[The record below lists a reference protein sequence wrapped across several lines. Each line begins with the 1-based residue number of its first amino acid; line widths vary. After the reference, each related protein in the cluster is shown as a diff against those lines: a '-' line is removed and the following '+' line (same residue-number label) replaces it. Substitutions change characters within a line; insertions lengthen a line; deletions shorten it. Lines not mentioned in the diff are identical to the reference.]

1 MNREMKN
8 NIIREYIG
16 KTLTELGYSLEYWT
30 DDGTTWDFT
39 KNAYKNVTRII
50 SIYDV
55 FTYINMRIYT
65 DTHNRGVE
73 MLSAYEM
80 LSSYDKD
87 IKINYDNIG
96 FMYKNEDEF
105 IQIALIFKDMIFKT
119 GFEYLEELEKKYSPY
134 DITKVDEQHVVDIK
148 ETTLKQFWEE
158 YKDIEIYEQL
168 SIINKKLLDLR
179 LQGLTID
186 VVREAL
192 FPLAIIL
199 ADWIV
204 KKYGGE
210 WYKDYIRNIGSE
222 ESICSPLGV
231 LLYVWREKLVI
242 TSELIENVFLNA

>member
-65 DTHNRGVE
+65 DTHDRGVD

-80 LSSYDKD
+80 LSSYDQD
-87 IKINYDNIG
+87 VKINYGNIG

-105 IQIALIFKDMIFKT
+105 IKTTLIFKDMIYKIGFK
-119 GFEYLEELEKKYSPY
+119 YLEELEKKYSPY
-134 DITKVDEQHVVDIK
+134 DITIVDEQRIVNMRDS
-148 ETTLKQFWEE
+148 TLKQLGNEF
-158 YKDIEIYEQL
+158 KDVESCEQL
-168 SIINKKLLDLR
+168 SIINKEILNLKR
-179 LQGLTID
+179 QGFSID
-186 VVREAL
+186 AVREKL
-192 FPLAIIL
+192 YSLTVIL
-199 ADWIV
+199 ADWV
-204 KKYGGE
+204 TKNYGGE
-210 WYKDYIRNIGSE
+210 WYKAYIRNIGGKNSV
-222 ESICSPLGV
+222 CNPLAII
-231 LLYVWREKLVI
+231 LNIWREELTI
-242 TSELIENVFLNA
+242 TPELIENVYFHN